1 MFWDMLDFFFGYD
14 VMNAISDFMYP
25 IYCGICSTATT
36 GDDYFNTLA
45 TALQFILT

>member
-14 VMNAISDFMYP
+14 VMNAISDFVYP
-25 IYCGICSTATT
+25 IYCGIYSTAAM